1 MELSVLLTFLLFLL
15 GDHHDHDLELFDMFF
30 FFQII
35 KLTTRDSLLSKLR
48 SRGVHLGGC
57 GEASVR
63 IRSLPSSSSSFIIN
77 QVIIADIGIDI
88 LILIQV

>member
-15 GDHHDHDLELFDMFF
+15 GDHHDHDLELFDMF

-77 QVIIADIGIDI
+77 QVIIAAIGIDI